1 VVVITELLWDDQNI
15 AHIARH
21 SVTVAE
27 VTEVVFTPDSALF
40 FELDQPNRPGRLAA
54 FGLTAAGRGLAVYLD
69 TPTAQGSSYVLTA
82 RPMTTKER
90 QTYDQQKEAE
100 S

>member
-1 VVVITELLWDDQNI
+1 MGRPERR
-15 AHIARH
+15 AHRPAQRH
-21 SVTVAE
+21 GRGGVG
-27 VTEVVFTPDSALF
+27 VVFNGSALF

-69 TPTAQGSSYVLTA
+69 APTARGSSYVLTA
-82 RPMTTKER
+82 RPITTKER
-90 QTYDQQKEAE
+90 NTYDQLKEAE